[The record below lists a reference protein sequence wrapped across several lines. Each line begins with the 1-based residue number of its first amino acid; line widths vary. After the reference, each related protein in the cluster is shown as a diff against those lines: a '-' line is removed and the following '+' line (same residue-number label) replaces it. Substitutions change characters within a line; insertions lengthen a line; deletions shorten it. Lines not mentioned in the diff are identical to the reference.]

1 MPLKIKTYKLPGKFS
16 EKHFN
21 FLGPMTKIIS
31 IANQKGGVGKTTTA
45 INLAASL
52 ALSGKKV
59 LLIDVDPQ
67 GNASS
72 GLGVEE
78 DARGVYELLMG
89 EANVKEV
96 TCSTEIET
104 LKIIPSRVD
113 LTGAEIELVAR
124 ESREKIL
131 KRALTPIDEYEFVV
145 IDCPPSLGLLTLNAL
160 AVSNSVLIPMQCE
173 YYALQGLS
181 HLLKTL
187 KLVKKSINPDL
198 KVEGILLTM
207 FDGRTLLAAQV
218 KDQVEKYFRDFL
230 LKSVIPRNVRLS
242 EAPSHGKPIMLY
254 AGRSRG
260 ADSYVELAKEIIF
273 RSKNDTRPNAS
284 LTGSAA

>member
-1 MPLKIKTYKLPGKFS
+1 MG
-16 EKHFN
+16 
-21 FLGPMTKIIS
+21 KIIS
-31 IANQKGGVGKTTTA
+31 VANQKGGVGKTTTA
-45 INLAASL
+45 INLAASI

-59 LLIDVDPQ
+59 LLIDIDPQ

-72 GLGVEE
+72 GLGIEE
-78 DARGVYELLMG
+78 DSRGIYELLMG
-89 EANVKEV
+89 EAGQAQVIR
-96 TCSTEIET
+96 STEIET

-113 LTGAEIELVAR
+113 LTGAEIELVSREAR
-124 ESREKIL
+124 EKVLKAALNGVRE
-131 KRALTPIDEYEFVV
+131 EFEFVV

-160 AVSNSVLIPMQCE
+160 AVSSSVLIPMQCE

-207 FDGRTLLAAQV
+207 FDNRTLLAAQV
-218 KDQVEKYFRDFL
+218 KDQVQKYFSDFL
-230 LKSVIPRNVRLS
+230 LKTVIPRNVRLS

-260 ADSYVELAKEIIF
+260 ADAYVELAKEIIS
-273 RSKNDTRPNAS
+273 RSKTDEQTSNSGAVV
-284 LTGSAA
+284 